1 MTTPSEPASSNNQP
15 VPDAA
20 AQAAA
25 ASAAAQSTEAKAAA
39 DAAAAATSQASE
51 KAAADKA
58 AADKAAADAAAAAK
72 PAAAPEKYEAFA
84 VPDGVVIDA
93 PTMQAFEASAR
104 ELGLPQDKAQALID
118 KVAPAM
124 KAQGEAAFATM
135 KTDMLAA
142 AKADAEIGGEKFD
155 ESVATAKLAI
165 ETYFTP
171 NFAKFLN
178 ESGLGNHPEMIR
190 GLRKAGLPL
199 KQDGHIAGN
208 KDGAPLTNAKGFYN
222 NSSMNE

>member
-15 VPDAA
+15 AAVVVEPAA
-20 AQAAA
+20 AVAAVAAA
-25 ASAAAQSTEAKAAA
+25 E
-39 DAAAAATSQASE
+39 
-51 KAAADKA
+51 
-58 AADKAAADAAAAAK
+58 
-72 PAAAPEKYEAFA
+72 PAAPEKYEAFA
-84 VPDGVVIDA
+84 VPEGVVIDA

-124 KAQGEAAFATM
+124 KAQGEVAFATM

-165 ETYFTP
+165 DAYFTP
-171 NFAKFLN
+171 TFAKFLN